1 MKNIFLLYTAITI
14 LVTIGLPHDQKN
26 QEKLKKYK
34 SQEKMGAFEKK
45 SGIVR
50 KFDKIKKKSSDFVR
64 LIYKISLFSKAFK

>member
-14 LVTIGLPHDQKN
+14 LVTIGLPHDQ
-26 QEKLKKYK
+26 EKSGKTKKKYK

-50 KFDKIKKKSSDFVR
+50 KFDKIKKKGQILSD
-64 LIYKISLFSKAFK
+64 